1 VNPVERP
8 TPDEGPDSPA
18 QLAARELAEADH
30 VREIEYQAVLRELA
44 VKDLYVE
51 ATEAEL
57 ARVASAEANA
67 RAELAQVRA
76 RVEELF
82 GDLGRAEAAI
92 VEANGRIEAITS
104 TRSYRWSSATVSFL
118 GRLAPP
124 WRRARPGSAAS

>member
-1 VNPVERP
+1 MYKWLLLWMPLTLLAGESEAPVAGIV
-8 TPDEGPDSPA
+8 EGVVTNGVTGAPIA
-18 QLAARELAEADH
+18 GARVSL
-30 VREIEYQAVLRELA
+30 
-44 VKDLYVE
+44 E

-76 RVEELF
+76 RAEELF

-104 TRSYRWSSATVSFL
+104 TRGYRWSSATVSFL

-124 WRRARPGSAAS
+124 WRRARPGPAAG

>member
-1 VNPVERP
+1 MNPVERP

-44 VKDLYVE
+44 VKDLYLE

-57 ARVASAEANA
+57 ARVTSAEANA
-67 RAELAQVRA
+67 RAELAEVRA
-76 RVEELF
+76 RAEELF

-92 VEANGRIEAITS
+92 VELNEHIEAITS

-124 WRRARPGSAAS
+124 WRRARPGPAAG

>member
-44 VKDLYVE
+44 VKDLCVE

-76 RVEELF
+76 RAEELF

-104 TRSYRWSSATVSFL
+104 TRGYRWSSATVSFL

-124 WRRARPGSAAS
+124 WRRARPGPAAG

>member
-124 WRRARPGSAAS
+124 WRRARPGPAAS

>member
-1 VNPVERP
+1 MNPVERP

-76 RVEELF
+76 RAEELF

-124 WRRARPGSAAS
+124 WRRARPGPAAS